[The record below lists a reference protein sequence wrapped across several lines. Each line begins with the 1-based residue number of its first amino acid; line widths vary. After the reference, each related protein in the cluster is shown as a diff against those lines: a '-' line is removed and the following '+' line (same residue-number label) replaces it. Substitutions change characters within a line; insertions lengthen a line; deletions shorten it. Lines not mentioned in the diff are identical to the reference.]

1 MNTSFLINPCYGD
14 ARKLSKGEPAVAD
27 RPSPRRASRQQ
38 PTLRASITCSLP
50 AVVVFQKWIVPSRY
64 GTAHAS
70 TQATASYTSWHTN
83 VTDFHFLPLIRPDGV
98 TSLDPSLPLPLPLL
112 SVMNFVVDDLH
123 ERTDLGMYLCWSWS
137 CTLHLLTR
145 GMPGESCRR
154 WFGCLLLCYCD
165 VFRAV
170 D

>member
-1 MNTSFLINPCYGD
+1 MNTSFLINSCYGD
-14 ARKLSKGEPAVAD
+14 ARKFSKGDAAVAD
-27 RPSPRRASRQQ
+27 RPSPRRAWRQQ

-64 GTAHAS
+64 G
-70 TQATASYTSWHTN
+70 QATASYTSWHTN
-83 VTDFHFLPLIRPDGV
+83 VTDLHFLPLIRSHPL
-98 TSLDPSLPLPLPLL
+98 TPPSPL

-123 ERTDLGMYLCWSWS
+123 EKTDLGMYLCWSRS

-154 WFGCLLLCYCD
+154 RFGCLLLCCCD